1 MARYLNGATIM
12 TTPTPRSL
20 AVAREA
26 GFDGIEA
33 RAERLLDGSE
43 ELRATASA
51 VRPGEV
57 WSLNGLRVS
66 LEADGS
72 LDRELLETDLDARL
86 DVCRAI
92 GAESLDAFPVERLAM
107 VHINDAPQKPPP
119 EIEDADRLMPG
130 LGVIRLP
137 WLIAALQARGFAG
150 PWSLETFNPGYW
162 TEDPA
167 LVARRG

>member
-57 WSLNGLRVS
+57 WSLNGIQLQVGSDGGLDRAR
-66 LEADGS
+66 LEAEMAP
-72 LDRELLETDLDARL
+72 RLE
-86 DVCRAI
+86 VCRRL
-92 GAESLDAFPVERLAM
+92 GAAYLLKVRHSP
-107 VHINDAPQKPPP
+107 
-119 EIEDADRLMPG
+119 
-130 LGVIRLP
+130 
-137 WLIAALQARGFAG
+137 AAYR
-150 PWSLETFNPGYW
+150 
-162 TEDPA
+162 PA
-167 LVARRG
+167 HP

>member
-20 AVAREA
+20 AVARET

-57 WSLNGLRVS
+57 WSLNGIRVS

-86 DVCRAI
+86 GVCRAI
-92 GAESLDAFPVERLAM
+92 GAAHLLA
-107 VHINDAPQKPPP
+107 VPPR
-119 EIEDADRLMPG
+119 ISG
-130 LGVIRLP
+130 LSEQ
-137 WLIAALQARGFAG
+137 AARKGG
-150 PWSLETFNPGYW
+150 GECR
-162 TEDPA
+162 D
-167 LVARRG
+167 VARERGGATGRGDRI

>member
-51 VRPGEV
+51 VRP
-57 WSLNGLRVS
+57 
-66 LEADGS
+66 
-72 LDRELLETDLDARL
+72 
-86 DVCRAI
+86 
-92 GAESLDAFPVERLAM
+92 AM

-167 LVARRG
+167 LVARRGMAALDDLLARET

>member
-1 MARYLNGATIM
+1 MVEGLEGVE
-12 TTPTPRSL
+12 L
-20 AVAREA
+20 V
-26 GFDGIEA
+26 
-33 RAERLLDGSE
+33 LDSCHWH
-43 ELRATASA
+43 AS
-51 VRPGEV
+51 
-57 WSLNGLRVS
+57 
-66 LEADGS
+66 
-72 LDRELLETDLDARL
+72 
-86 DVCRAI
+86 
-92 GAESLDAFPVERLAM
+92 GAESLDASPVERLAM

-167 LVARRG
+167 LVARRGMAALDDLLARET

>member
-57 WSLNGLRVS
+57 WSLNGIRVS

-72 LDRELLETDLDARL
+72 LDSELLETDLDARPGAG
-86 DVCRAI
+86 RTI
-92 GAESLDAFPVERLAM
+92 GAASLT
-107 VHINDAPQKPPP
+107 
-119 EIEDADRLMPG
+119 G
-130 LGVIRLP
+130 LPTCYLC
-137 WLIAALQARGFAG
+137 
-150 PWSLETFNPGYW
+150 
-162 TEDPA
+162 
-167 LVARRG
+167 